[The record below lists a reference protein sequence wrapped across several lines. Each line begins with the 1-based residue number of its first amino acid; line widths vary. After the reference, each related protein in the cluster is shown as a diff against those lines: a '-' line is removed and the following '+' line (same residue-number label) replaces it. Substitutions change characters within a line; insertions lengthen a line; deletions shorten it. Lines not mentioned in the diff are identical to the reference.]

1 MTLLLYKIKM
11 TFQIYMVMVE
21 YTATERQKQELT
33 IGRARRGNS

>member
-1 MTLLLYKIKM
+1 MTLLLYKKM

-33 IGRARRGNS
+33 IGRARRSNS